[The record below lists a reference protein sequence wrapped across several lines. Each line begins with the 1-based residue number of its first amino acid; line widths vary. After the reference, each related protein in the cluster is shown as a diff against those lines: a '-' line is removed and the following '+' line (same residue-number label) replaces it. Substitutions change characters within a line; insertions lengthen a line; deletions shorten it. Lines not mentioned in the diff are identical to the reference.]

1 MKILVA
7 GSHGK
12 VGHHLVKLLS
22 EKGHEV
28 RAMIRDADQSEEM
41 RKLGAEPVV
50 ADLEKDKF
58 FPLEGINAVFFV
70 AGSGASTGDDK
81 TEAVDKK
88 GAIKLI
94 EDAYKHKVQ
103 RFIMLSSVG
112 ADDPRKGPEE
122 LKPYLEAK
130 HEADKELKYSGIL
143 FTIIRA
149 NKLSDEKGTG
159 KITAGEKLESYE
171 GSISREDVARTMVA
185 CLDIRHT
192 ENKVFE
198 LNSGKT
204 PIEEVLV
211 NLPLV

>member
-12 VGHHLVKLLS
+12 VGHHLVKLLTK
-22 EKGHEV
+22 KGHEV

-50 ADLEKDKF
+50 ADLEKDDT

-70 AGSGASTGDDK
+70 AGSGPDTSEKK

-94 EDAYKHKVQ
+94 EDAYKQRVQ

-112 ADDPRKGPEE
+112 ADDPKKGPEE
-122 LKPYLEAK
+122 LKTYLEAK

-143 FTIIRA
+143 FTILRA
-149 NKLSDEKGTG
+149 NNLSDEKGTG
-159 KITAGEKLESYE
+159 KITAAEKLGSYE
-171 GSISREDVARTMVA
+171 GSVSREDIAQAMVA

-198 LNSGKT
+198 VSGGDT
-204 PIEEVLV
+204 PIEKALV
-211 NLPLV
+211 DLPLL

>member
-12 VGHHLVKLLS
+12 VGHHLVKILK
-22 EKGHEV
+22 EKGHQV
-28 RAMIRDADQSEEM
+28 HAMIRDASQAEEM

-50 ADLEKDKF
+50 ADLEKDKA

-70 AGSGASTGDDK
+70 AGSGGGTGNDK
-81 TEAVDKK
+81 TMAVDKN

-94 EDAYKHKVQ
+94 EDAYKHRVQ
-103 RFIMLSSVG
+103 RFILLSSVG

-122 LKPYLEAK
+122 LKAYLEAK
-130 HEADKELKYSGIL
+130 HEADKELKFSGIL
-143 FTIIRA
+143 YTILRA
-149 NKLSDEKGTG
+149 NTLSDEKGTG
-159 KITAGEKLESYE
+159 KIAAGEKLQSYE
-171 GSISREDVARTMVA
+171 GSIPREDVARTMVA

-198 LNSGKT
+198 VNSGGT
-204 PIEEVLV
+204 PIEEVLH

>member
-1 MKILVA
+1 MKVLIA

-12 VGHHLVKLLS
+12 VGHHLVKILS
-22 EKGHEV
+22 NKGHDV
-28 RAMIRDADQSEEM
+28 RAMIRDAGQSDEM
-41 RKLGAEPVV
+41 RQLGAKPVV

-58 FPLEGINAVFFV
+58 FPLEGIDAVFFV
-70 AGSGASTGDDK
+70 AGSGAGTGEEK

-112 ADDPRKGPEE
+112 ADDPRKGPDE
-122 LKPYLEAK
+122 LKKYLEAK

-143 FTIIRA
+143 FTILRA
-149 NKLSDEKGTG
+149 NKLTDEAGTG
-159 KITAGEKLESYE
+159 KVTAAEKLDSYS
-171 GSISREDVARTMVA
+171 GSIPREDVAQALAA

-198 LNSGKT
+198 ISGGNT
-204 PIEEVLV
+204 PIERALID
-211 NLPLV
+211 LPLV

>member
-12 VGHHLVKLLS
+12 VGHHLVKLLN

-28 RAMIRDADQSEEM
+28 RAMIRSSDQSEEM

-70 AGSGASTGDDK
+70 AGSGADTGEDK
-81 TEAVDKK
+81 TKAVDEK

-112 ADDPRKGPEE
+112 ADDPRKGPDE
-122 LKPYLEAK
+122 LKTYLKAK

-143 FTIIRA
+143 YTILRA
-149 NKLSDEKGTG
+149 NTLSDEKGTG
-159 KITAGEKLESYE
+159 KITATEKLGSYE
-171 GSISREDVARTMVA
+171 GSISREDVARTLVA

-198 LNSGKT
+198 VNSGET
-204 PIEEVLV
+204 PIEKALV
-211 NLPLV
+211 DLPLV

>member
-1 MKILVA
+1 MQILN
-7 GSHGK
+7 
-12 VGHHLVKLLS
+12 

-28 RAMIRDADQSEEM
+28 RAMIRDSSQADEM
-41 RKLGAEPVV
+41 RQLGSEPVI

-70 AGSGASTGDDK
+70 AGSGPDTGEDK
-81 TEAVDKK
+81 TKAVDEK

-112 ADDPRKGPEE
+112 ADDPRKGPDE
-122 LKPYLEAK
+122 LKTYLEAK

-143 FTIIRA
+143 YTILRA

-159 KITAGEKLESYE
+159 KITAREKLESYE
-171 GSISREDVARTMVA
+171 GSVPREDVARTMAA

-198 LNSGKT
+198 VSSGNT
-204 PIEEVLV
+204 PIEKALV
-211 NLPLV
+211 DLPLV

>member
-1 MKILVA
+1 MKILIA

-12 VGHHLVKLLS
+12 VGHHLVKILK

-28 RAMIRDADQSEEM
+28 RAMIRDSSQADEM
-41 RKLGAEPVV
+41 RKLGSEPVV

-70 AGSGASTGDDK
+70 AGSGPDTGEEK
-81 TEAVDKK
+81 TKAVDEK
-88 GAIKLI
+88 GAVKLI
-94 EDAYKHKVQ
+94 DDAYKHKVQ

-112 ADDPRKGPEE
+112 ADDPRKGPNE
-122 LKPYLEAK
+122 LKNYLQAK
-130 HEADKELKYSGIL
+130 HEADKELKFSGIL
-143 FTIIRA
+143 YTILRA
-149 NKLSDEKGTG
+149 NKLTDEKGTG
-159 KITAGEKLESYE
+159 KIRAQEKLESYE
-171 GSISREDVARTMVA
+171 GSISREDVARTMAA

-198 LNSGKT
+198 ITSGNT
-204 PIEEVLV
+204 PIEEALV